1 MIPKASILL
10 AEDDHYLSDLMKE
23 ALEEKGYKVVVCA
36 DGQTAIDTF
45 DKDRFEICLL
55 DVMMP
60 GKDGFAVAKKIRQKS
75 DMHPILF
82 ISTRMLMEDRL
93 KGYETGADDY
103 ITKPFNMNELVYKIE
118 VFLKRSKKMFASIPE
133 NYVIGK
139 SVFSYTDLTISTP
152 EGEFSLRPKEAD
164 LLKFLCDFP
173 NRILKREEVLLAV
186 WSKDDFFLGRS
197 MDVYMTKLRKYL
209 KSDTEVVIETIH
221 GVGFRFRIPSNDH

>member
-1 MIPKASILL
+1 MIPKATILL
-10 AEDDHYLSDLMKE
+10 AEDDLYLSELMKE
-23 ALEEKGYKVVVCA
+23 ALEDKGYQVVVCH

-45 DKDRFEICLL
+45 EKDRFDICLL

-75 DMHPILF
+75 DLHPILF
-82 ISTRMLMEDRL
+82 ISTRMLTEDRL

-118 VFLKRSKKMFASIPE
+118 VFLKRSRKMFAE
-133 NYVIGK
+133 TAEEFVIGN
-139 SVFSYTDLTISTP
+139 SVFSYKELTIRTP
-152 EGEFSLRPKEAD
+152 EGVYTLRPKEAD
-164 LLKFLCDFP
+164 LLKFLCNFP

-209 KSDTEVVIETIH
+209 KGDPDVAIETIH
-221 GVGFRFRIPSNDH
+221 GVGFRFRVPL